1 MGANE
6 VSRLEERIAWLER
19 HVQEQDKV
27 MLAQGEELQRV
38 QTALVA
44 LREQMNSRE
53 APLDPNER
61 PPHY

>member
-1 MGANE
+1 MDDN
-6 VSRLEERIAWLER
+6 RLERMEERIAWLER

-27 MLAQGEELQRV
+27 MLAQSEELSNLRQ
-38 QTALVA
+38 ALIN
-44 LREQMNSRE
+44 LRERSASRE